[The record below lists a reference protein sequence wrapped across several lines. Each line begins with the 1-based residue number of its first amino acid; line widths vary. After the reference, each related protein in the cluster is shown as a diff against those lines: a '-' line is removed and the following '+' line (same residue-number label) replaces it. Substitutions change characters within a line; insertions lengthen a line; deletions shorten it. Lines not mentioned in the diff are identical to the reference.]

1 MLQFLGFSI
10 LFGLFVLIIFLQLKV
25 LYKKNIVK
33 KVCLRV
39 NDIRIMFY
47 VSATWILLIVIYA
60 LYSWTNQNDTSHIK
74 LNEWGDFLAGFF
86 APLLFA
92 WLVYGVFIQK
102 KEFAKVS
109 ESAMSQI
116 KEMKDQVTQ
125 TEIQQLNTWFNRN
138 INTINM
144 IKNNLFKNIK
154 VNNVDSIALIY
165 HQLKQDFKQEENYF
179 NIFDELKSILDIFL
193 YIEETINNLQNTKKS
208 NEVYTKSLKEI
219 KNEFNTL
226 FDSEINDIKGIM
238 TIVYFLIGA
247 HHLDRESL
255 AYKKYSIY
263 HKWLTE
269 YDDISNCIINSKKDN
284 IENTLKEI
292 FTKIDSITINFK
304 TGKLYGSI

>member
-1 MLQFLGFSI
+1 MLQLLGFSI
-10 LFGLFVLIIFLQLKV
+10 LFGLFVLIILLQLKI
-25 LYKKNIVK
+25 LYKKNIIK
-33 KVCLRV
+33 KLCLRV
-39 NDIRIMFY
+39 NDIKIMFY
-47 VSATWILLIVIYA
+47 LSAIWILFIIIYA
-60 LYSWTNQNDTSHIK
+60 LYSWTNQCDIDPIK

-86 APLLFA
+86 APLLFS

-208 NEVYTKSLKEI
+208 NKVYTKSLKEI

-247 HHLDRESL
+247 HHLDKESST
-255 AYKKYSIY
+255 YKKYSIY

-269 YDDISNCIINSKKDN
+269 YDDISNCIINLKKDN

-292 FTKIDSITINFK
+292 FTKIDSIKINFK
-304 TGKLYGSI
+304 TGHIDGCI